1 MKYIKKSK
9 RMNKSNSMKKRKS
22 MKKSNSM
29 KKSKSQKKTT
39 RNKRKLRMGGLN
51 LNVPGLNLNVQEPP
65 SPEVVRAG
73 ARLMQAVAQADDN
86 PQEKRTHLKN
96 LFRHYIEHP
105 NLMINRGRKNYMIE
119 EGMRYRVGEDN
130 INDAQLQN
138 LITELLGSPENPRFV
153 YNPQGV

>member
-1 MKYIKKSK
+1 MYMKYL
-9 RMNKSNSMKKRKS
+9 KS
-22 MKKSNSM
+22 MKKSKKSLKKSKKSM
-29 KKSKSQKKTT
+29 KKSKSQKKTI
-39 RNKRKLRMGGLN
+39 RNKRKFRMGGLN
-51 LNVPGLNLNVQEPP
+51 LNVPGLNLNVQEQEPP

-86 PQEKRTHLKN
+86 PQEKRRLLKN

-119 EGMRYRVGEDN
+119 EGIRYRVGEDN